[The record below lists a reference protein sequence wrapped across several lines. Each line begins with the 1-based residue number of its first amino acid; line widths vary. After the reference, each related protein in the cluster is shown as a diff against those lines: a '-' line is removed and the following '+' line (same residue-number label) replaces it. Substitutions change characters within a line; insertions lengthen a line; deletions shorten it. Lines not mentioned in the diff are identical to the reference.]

1 MVLSDAFITQETFV
15 DGAKVTF
22 QCAIGYASTGRSPPV
37 TCTAGVWSEVKLKCE
52 RNILVIYFCSEKLC
66 HILVNISSFYLP
78 TQLDIF
84 IAHP

>member
-22 QCAIGYASTGRSPPV
+22 QCAIGYARTGGSPSV
-37 TCTAGVWSEVKLKCE
+37 TCTAGMWSDVKLECGS
-52 RNILVIYFCSEKLC
+52 NIIVYLFVLKSCA
-66 HILVNISSFYLP
+66 ILVNISSFYLP

-84 IAHP
+84 IANH